1 MGREEGE
8 EGRFYLNLTLTPT
21 TLTTFIQHGLGSPR
35 HSNYMRKRNKRDP
48 MAEEK
53 VKLPLYVDE
62 MMFYISFIFSF
73 TYLFW
78 FRWVLVVAGELLSCG
93 RQAP

>member
-8 EGRFYLNLTLTPT
+8 EGGFCLNLTLTPT

-35 HSNYMRKRNKRDP
+35 HSNYMRKRNKRNP

-53 VKLPLYVDE
+53 VTLSLFVDE
-62 MMFYISFIFSF
+62 MMFYISFI
-73 TYLFW
+73 YLFIHL
-78 FRWVLVVAGELLSCG
+78 FILVALGLSCG
-93 RQAP
+93 R